1 MIGKHLTDLIL
12 VCAVAVLAACSSTK
26 VPLTP
31 AAPIESTAAPSAPKT
46 EPPARSTVAPVVAV
60 SPLDDPNS
68 PLAKRSIFFDFDI
81 YEIRSIDIPLV
92 ERHAAFMVANKNVKA
107 SLEGNADERGG
118 SEYNLALGQKRAEA
132 VRHALVLLGVPDA
145 SLEAV
150 SFGKEKPLDP
160 GHNEEAWAK
169 NRRVDIR
176 YIAQ

>member
-1 MIGKHLTDLIL
+1 MQPVEELNMIGKHLTDLIL

-107 SLEGNADERGG
+107 
-118 SEYNLALGQKRAEA
+118 
-132 VRHALVLLGVPDA
+132 
-145 SLEAV
+145 
-150 SFGKEKPLDP
+150 
-160 GHNEEAWAK
+160 
-169 NRRVDIR
+169 
-176 YIAQ
+176 